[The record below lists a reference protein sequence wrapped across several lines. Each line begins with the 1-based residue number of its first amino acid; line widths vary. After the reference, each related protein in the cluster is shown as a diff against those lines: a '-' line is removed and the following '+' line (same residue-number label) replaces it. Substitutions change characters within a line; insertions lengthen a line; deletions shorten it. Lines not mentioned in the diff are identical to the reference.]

1 MKGGNF
7 RSETWFPHFHAGDK
21 TAGGNNSSSLLL
33 LEGRESLRISQCS
46 LHTVKDPAGAL
57 TSPAYGTC
65 YNLSLSPLIIANQQR
80 AFYATVI
87 WDCDLW
93 TWHRLWLVDMAQDNS
108 CPLFG
113 PDRLCK
119 ILRQNLRAF
128 PDPSGTQSI
137 QINTVEVE
145 FCCHFC
151 PLPSRAGVPWT
162 ARKDSVPWS
171 NKHKRQIG
179 LDGEG
184 EKGASEASPLPLEK
198 EQSRE

>member
-33 LEGRESLRISQCS
+33 LEGRESLRSSQCS

-57 TSPAYGTC
+57 ASPAYGTC

-87 WDCDLW
+87 WDYDLW

-119 ILRQNLRAF
+119 ILRQNLRACTLSWSLWHSINSNQY
-128 PDPSGTQSI
+128 SGGGILLSLLSSSI
-137 QINTVEVE
+137 QSWCALN
-145 FCCHFC
+145 C
-151 PLPSRAGVPWT
+151 
-162 ARKDSVPWS
+162 K
-171 NKHKRQIG
+171 
-179 LDGEG
+179 EG
-184 EKGASEASPLPLEK
+184 FSSM
-198 EQSRE
+198 EQ